1 MTFANFSSLLISPAH
16 AHQTETAAD
25 VGATFHFEPND
36 IPRAGQPNLAWFAL
50 TRRGGEPIAL
60 DACDC
65 TLAVYDLSAQN
76 PAEALATPPL
86 EPVNAEGY
94 QDIPGAEVNF
104 PAIGAYELVIQGQ
117 PTQAGDFQP
126 FEFRF
131 EVTVAQGVA
140 QGVANAEDDETAG
153 NPVAD
158 AEESEIKAE
167 AQTESQVGAIAPRES
182 SDQASQG
189 SSPSAGTLILGIG
202 AIAILLG
209 AWLWWRR
216 RNTQQPQKP
225 S

>member
-1 MTFANFSSLLISPAH
+1 MTFANFSFRLISPAH

-65 TLAVYDLSAQN
+65 TLTVYDLSAQA
-76 PAEALATPPL
+76 PAEVLTIPPL
-86 EPVNAEGY
+86 EPVNVEGY
-94 QDIPGAEVNF
+94 EDIPGAQINF
-104 PAIGAYELVIQGQ
+104 PSVGAYELVLQGQ

-126 FEFRF
+126 FELQF
-131 EVTVAQGVA
+131 EVTVASGTATNSTAASGESETQPEA
-140 QGVANAEDDETAG
+140 QADETTETS
-153 NPVAD
+153 
-158 AEESEIKAE
+158 EEQS
-167 AQTESQVGAIAPRES
+167 GAIAPSE
-182 SDQASQG
+182 G
-189 SSPSAGTLILGIG
+189 SSPASQRFSPSPGAIILGVG